1 MSLVSTS
8 FDIIRRGG
16 FMDIVAELRREATK
30 LKSHLDRINAA
41 IDALNGRGPG
51 RKRGG
56 YKLSAA
62 TRRKMSIATKKR
74 WALRKREAK

>member
-1 MSLVSTS
+1 MEILKALKV
-8 FDIIRRGG
+8 
-16 FMDIVAELRREATK
+16 EATK
-30 LKSHLDRINAA
+30 LEQQLDRVRAA
-41 IDALNGRGPG
+41 ITALNGEGSG

-74 WALRKREAK
+74 WALRKRGAK